1 MRNEKKYKS
10 NVSVDLAL
18 DLFNILLFGVND
30 EKLFSSLI
38 AACTMDLNYSLEE
51 NGRNISTSPSPICEH
66 RIN

>member
-1 MRNEKKYKS
+1 MRNAKKYKS
-10 NVSVDLAL
+10 NVSVLAL

-51 NGRNISTSPSPICEH
+51 NGRNISTSPSAICEH

>member
-1 MRNEKKYKS
+1 MFPLISLSICLISY
-10 NVSVDLAL
+10 
-18 DLFNILLFGVND
+18 FGVND